1 MKAAASDNEP
11 ATNIRG
17 IIETMTGFA
26 ARSRVVHFVYHPS
39 TARLENDWC
48 IAALQG
54 SSANRMANLES
65 KMIGV
70 FQ

>member
-26 ARSRVVHFVYHPS
+26 ARSRVVHFVYQPS

-48 IAALQG
+48 IAAL
-54 SSANRMANLES
+54 
-65 KMIGV
+65 
-70 FQ
+70 